1 MTFIRCSAR
10 RQDVGEGQI
19 PPKPRPHRGVTL
31 IETMIVVTIIGI
43 LASMGVPRFEQAIEQ
58 SRANIAAA
66 NLRAIWTGQRAY
78 WLQNNTFSPDLATL
92 RSANLLDPGIV
103 DDNGGSTTTDGSAYV
118 YQISQSAASTFQ
130 ATARRVNAPG
140 SQGTLT
146 IDQNGDGSG
155 TIQMTFSGGVTI
167 TPSFF

>member
-1 MTFIRCSAR
+1 MTRTPRTAR
-10 RQDVGEGQI
+10 GI
-19 PPKPRPHRGVTL
+19 SL

-43 LASMGVPRFEQAIEQ
+43 LASIGVPRFEQAIEQ

-78 WLQNNTFSPDLATL
+78 WLQNNAFAPDLATL
-92 RSANLLDPGIV
+92 RSANLLDPGIE
-103 DDNGGSTTTDGSAYV
+103 DDNGGSTTADGTAYV
-118 YQISQSAASTFQ
+118 YLIAQSTTSTFQ
-130 ATARRVNAPG
+130 ATARRVNSSA

-155 TIQMTFSGGVTI
+155 SIQMDLSGGVTI
-167 TPSFF
+167 TPCFF

>member
-1 MTFIRCSAR
+1 MTWIPGSAAR
-10 RQDVGEGQI
+10 KD
-19 PPKPRPHRGVTL
+19 PKPRLRGISL

-43 LASMGVPRFEQAIEQ
+43 LASMGVPRFEVAIEH
-58 SRANIAAA
+58 SKANIAAA

-78 WLQNNTFSPDLATL
+78 WLQYNTFAPNLATL
-92 RSANLLDPGIV
+92 RSANLLDPGIE
-103 DDNGGSTTTDGSAYV
+103 DDNGGSTTSDGTPYV
-118 YQISQSAASTFQ
+118 YMISQGATSTFQ

-155 TIQMTFSGGVTI
+155 TIQTDFSGGVTI
-167 TPSFF
+167 TASFF

>member
-1 MTFIRCSAR
+1 MTFIHCSAPERDIGQDRMVRKLR
-10 RQDVGEGQI
+10 RG
-19 PPKPRPHRGVTL
+19 RGVTL
-31 IETMIVVTIIGI
+31 IETMVVVTIIGI

-58 SRANIAAA
+58 SKANIAAA

-78 WLQNNTFSPDLATL
+78 WLQNNKFSPDLATL
-92 RSANLLDPGIV
+92 RAANLLDPGIE
-103 DDNGGSTTTDGSAYV
+103 DDNGGSTTSDGTAYV
-118 YQISQSAASTFQ
+118 YTISQSGGSAFQ
-130 ATARRVNAPG
+130 ATARRVNNSG

-155 TIQMTFSGGVTI
+155 TVQMDLSGGVTI

>member
-1 MTFIRCSAR
+1 
-10 RQDVGEGQI
+10 
-19 PPKPRPHRGVTL
+19 
-31 IETMIVVTIIGI
+31 MIVVTIIGI